1 MSQGSLDRDT
11 YNALN
16 AVVAVSMLTTPLLL
30 VLYDRFAGLQIA
42 PPEEEAIEEEN
53 PVIVAGFG
61 RFGQIAGAGD
71 AYY

>member
-1 MSQGSLDRDT
+1 
-11 YNALN
+11 
-16 AVVAVSMLTTPLLL
+16 MLTTPLLL